1 MNTIPEDQLQQKQ
14 LDRLAAQRQLYSDA
28 KRVQAIQIILVIP
41 AVVIWAILVARY
53 PGLQVYAASWGIGLA
68 LLDVLVFAR
77 VQRYFKERAAK
88 IQELFDCDVLRL
100 EWSVLKAGRRPDAE
114 TILEASSRYGNLNN
128 SDATL
133 QDWYPRE
140 VGKLPIHL
148 ARIICQRINCWW
160 DAQLRQRYA
169 VWVLTVGMLLGIC
182 VLLVGLIGGLTLEKF
197 VLAVLAPLLPAAVL
211 GIRQIDENLERAKV
225 AYRLKQYSEDLWE
238 KAISGGEAPEELA
251 AKSRNLQDAIYDN
264 RRFSPLIFDWI
275 YQRLRTRQEEQA
287 NKGAK
292 DLVEQAQKAL
302 AK

>member
-28 KRVQAIQIILVIP
+28 KRVQAIQIALVIP
-41 AVVIWAILVARY
+41 AVVIWAVLVAWY
-53 PGLQVYAASWGIGLA
+53 PGLRVYAASWGIGLA

-77 VQRYFKERAAK
+77 VQRHLKERAAK

-114 TILEASSRYGNLNN
+114 TILEASSRFGNPNT

-133 QDWYPRE
+133 RDWYPRE

-148 ARIICQRINCWW
+148 ARIVCQRINCWW

-169 VWVLTVGMLLGIC
+169 VGVLAVGILLVVC

-197 VLAVLAPLLPAAVL
+197 VLAVLAPLLPAVVL
-211 GIRQIDENLERAKV
+211 GIRQFDENLERAKV
-225 AYRLKQYSEDLWE
+225 ANRLKQYSEDLWE
-238 KAISGGEAPEELA
+238 KALRGGETPEELT
-251 AKSRNLQDAIYDN
+251 AKSRNLQDAIFDN
-264 RRFSPLIFDWI
+264 RRMSPLIFDWI

-287 NKGAK
+287 NKGA
-292 DLVEQAQKAL
+292 DSLVEEAEKAL
-302 AK
+302 AE